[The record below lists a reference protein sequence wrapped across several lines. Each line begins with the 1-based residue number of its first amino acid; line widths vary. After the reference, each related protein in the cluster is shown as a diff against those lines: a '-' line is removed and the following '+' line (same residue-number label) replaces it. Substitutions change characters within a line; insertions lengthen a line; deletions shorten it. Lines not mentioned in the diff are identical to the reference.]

1 MKRQF
6 WILSLLAVVLV
17 LALAACASPSQPTKA
32 PEQPAATQAPAQ
44 PAATEAATEAP
55 TKAPVASS
63 GGVLRMLTWEGYAP
77 EELVDKFTKETGIKV
92 EITYIGDNNE
102 LIAKMA
108 ATKGVGFDLVSPT
121 LNYVATAQDQF
132 GIYQPIDL
140 TKVNKDLFI
149 PAYWDSILK
158 NSEYQGKPYALPFV
172 WGTTAMVVNLE
183 KAPDAGKSYLDLC
196 DPKYK
201 GRVSY
206 RAKYDTLYM
215 FAYALGYDP
224 AEAVKNEDEYRKV
237 MDAVRDK
244 MIECKPIVRTYWD
257 SRQQLED
264 LLKNDEVWVATSWD
278 AIAWTLMKEYP
289 DKFKYVVPKEGAV
302 GWFDTFAI
310 SAGAENVD
318 AAYKWINFVMK
329 PENAA
334 VIINKT
340 GYQTASQGAVELA
353 SPEMAKIV
361 AETLPPEKMK
371 TIKWYFPLP
380 PYAQDIQADVLEQVK
395 AAESK

>member
-1 MKRQF
+1 
-6 WILSLLAVVLV
+6 
-17 LALAACASPSQPTKA
+17 
-32 PEQPAATQAPAQ
+32 
-44 PAATEAATEAP
+44 
-55 TKAPVASS
+55 
-63 GGVLRMLTWEGYAP
+63 
-77 EELVDKFTKETGIKV
+77 
-92 EITYIGDNNE
+92 
-102 LIAKMA
+102 
-108 ATKGVGFDLVSPT
+108 
-121 LNYVATAQDQF
+121 
-132 GIYQPIDL
+132 
-140 TKVNKDLFI
+140 
-149 PAYWDSILK
+149 
-158 NSEYQGKPYALPFV
+158 
-172 WGTTAMVVNLE
+172 
-183 KAPDAGKSYLDLC
+183 
-196 DPKYK
+196 
-201 GRVSY
+201 
-206 RAKYDTLYM
+206 M

-224 AEAVKNEDEYRKV
+224 AKAVKSEDEYRKV
-237 MDAVRDK
+237 MNAVRDK
-244 MIECKPIVRTYWD
+244 LIECKPIVRTYWD

-264 LLKNDEVWVATSWD
+264 LLKNEEVWVATSWD
-278 AIAWTLMKEYP
+278 AIAWTLMKENP
-289 DKFKYVVPKEGAV
+289 GKFKYVVPKEGAV

-395 AAESK
+395 AAQSK